1 MRLCQLSLARPCRP
15 RANRGAPRCRGER
28 DGTHR
33 GSRRHRAQPSHA
45 IGLQGADRERD
56 GVRVRCCRPRPR
68 YGEGQSS
75 APGVTAGERNGPA
88 APMGAMS
95 SRYGDIPA
103 GRALC
108 VLREVNTTSRFR
120 SSPLCR
126 CAARPGDAPPPS
138 RGVGAELSATRWH
151 HDRTAGPVRVPG
163 LRGGEAT
170 AGPGGGTAIPP
181 P

>member
-1 MRLCQLSLARPCRP
+1 MPAQPGTSLPATCEPGGAALPGGEGRHAPWVAAASRSALPRHRPAGSRQ
-15 RANRGAPRCRGER
+15 RAARGE
-28 DGTHR
+28 GTVL
-33 GSRRHRAQPSHA
+33 PS
-45 IGLQGADRERD
+45 
-56 GVRVRCCRPRPR
+56 P
-68 YGEGQSS
+68 
-75 APGVTAGERNGPA
+75 GPA
-88 APMGAMS
+88 VGKGRARLPGSQPAKGTVPPRRWGAMS